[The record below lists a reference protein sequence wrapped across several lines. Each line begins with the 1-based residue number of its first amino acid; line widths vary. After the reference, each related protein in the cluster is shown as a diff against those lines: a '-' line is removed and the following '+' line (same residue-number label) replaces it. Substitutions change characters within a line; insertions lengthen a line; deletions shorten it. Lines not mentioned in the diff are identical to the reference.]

1 MPLVYEILEKLT
13 YISVDLTVIFLSK
26 LQRTRKYM
34 YIAFYGFFF

>member
-34 YIAFYGFFF
+34 YIAFYEFFF